1 MLRTY
6 KALLRGNRLEWSGDA
21 PECEGAEG
29 PTSVLVTLL
38 DEPSSD
44 AVQADRGPRMAE
56 ALEKLAAIHALAEIE
71 NAADWERE
79 IRQDRSLPDRET

>member
-6 KALLRGNRLEWSGDA
+6 KAILRGNRLEWSGDT
-21 PECEGAEG
+21 PECAPSAG
-29 PTSVLVTLL
+29 PASVLVTLL
-38 DEPSSD
+38 DERTSD
-44 AVQADRGPRMAE
+44 ALQTDRGKRMAD